1 MQDVHINLREY
12 SLAPFCVCLQF
23 HKIWYNK
30 QIGIFHF
37 FRERN
42 SMKKLLFILI
52 ILGAAVYWG
61 MSQGDDLSRQAKASH
76 GGAIASREVKP
87 AKEEK
92 GVVSEIK
99 ETVATLISG
108 MSSTPTAQ
116 GTVGKTDRAAP
127 SSVVKEKAEAGTLRE
142 KWDDVAHFK
151 EALESRVHREKF
163 VPYDK
168 IPDLLKKGIIAT
180 EDRRYYDHG
189 AVDVIGVA
197 RALITNSIAGE
208 TLEGGSTIAQQT
220 VKNIFLSN
228 ERTMTRKAEE
238 LALAVQLE
246 RNYSK
251 EEILELYLNTIYF
264 GHGAYG
270 VGEASRVYFGKAP
283 KDLNLSQCAMLAG
296 LPQAPSAYDP
306 ISHPKEGAKRMTTV
320 LALMAQEGYI
330 TPEEAARSA
339 MHLWLK

>member
-1 MQDVHINLREY
+1 
-12 SLAPFCVCLQF
+12 
-23 HKIWYNK
+23 
-30 QIGIFHF
+30 
-37 FRERN
+37 
-42 SMKKLLFILI
+42 MKKFLFLLI
-52 ILGAAVYWG
+52 ILGCAVYWG

-76 GGAIASREVKP
+76 GGAVSAQPVKP
-87 AKEEK
+87 EKEEK
-92 GVVSEIK
+92 GIIAEVKDTVS
-99 ETVATLISG
+99 TLISG
-108 MSSTPTAQ
+108 MSSSPTAQ
-116 GTVGKTDRAAP
+116 GAVEKQAKP
-127 SSVVKEKAEAGTLRE
+127 SPASPSTVVKEKAEAGTLRE
-142 KWDDVAHFK
+142 KWDDVSHFK
-151 EALESRVHREKF
+151 ESLESRVHREKF

-189 AVDVIGVA
+189 AVDIIGVA
-197 RALITNSIAGE
+197 RAFITNSMAGE

-228 ERTMTRKAEE
+228 DRTMTRKLEE

-270 VGEASRVYFGKAP
+270 VGEASRVYFGKEP
-283 KDLNLSQCAMLAG
+283 KNLDLSQCAMLAG

-306 ISHPKEGAKRMTTV
+306 ISHPQEGAKRMTTV

-330 TPEEAARSA
+330 TPEEAAKSA

>member
-1 MQDVHINLREY
+1 
-12 SLAPFCVCLQF
+12 
-23 HKIWYNK
+23 
-30 QIGIFHF
+30 
-37 FRERN
+37 
-42 SMKKLLFILI
+42 MKKFLFLLI
-52 ILGAAVYWG
+52 ILGCAVYWG

-76 GGAIASREVKP
+76 GGAVSAQPVKP
-87 AKEEK
+87 EKEEK
-92 GVVSEIK
+92 GIIAEVKDTVS
-99 ETVATLISG
+99 TLISG
-108 MSSTPTAQ
+108 MSSSPTAQ
-116 GTVGKTDRAAP
+116 GVVEKQAKP
-127 SSVVKEKAEAGTLRE
+127 SPASPSTVVKEKAEAGTLRE
-142 KWDDVAHFK
+142 KWDDVSHFR
-151 EALESRVHREKF
+151 ESLESRVHREKF

-168 IPDLLKKGIIAT
+168 IPDLLKKGIIAN

-189 AVDVIGVA
+189 AVDIIGVA
-197 RALITNSIAGE
+197 RAFITNSMAGE

-228 ERTMTRKAEE
+228 DRTMTRKLEE

-270 VGEASRVYFGKAP
+270 VGEASRVYFGKEP
-283 KDLNLSQCAMLAG
+283 KDLDLSQCAMLAG

-306 ISHPKEGAKRMTTV
+306 ISHPQEGAKRMTTV

-330 TPEEAARSA
+330 TPEEAAKSA

>member
-1 MQDVHINLREY
+1 
-12 SLAPFCVCLQF
+12 
-23 HKIWYNK
+23 
-30 QIGIFHF
+30 
-37 FRERN
+37 
-42 SMKKLLFILI
+42 
-52 ILGAAVYWG
+52 

-76 GGAIASREVKP
+76 GGAVSAQPVKP
-87 AKEEK
+87 EKEEK
-92 GVVSEIK
+92 GIIAEVKDTVS
-99 ETVATLISG
+99 TLISG
-108 MSSTPTAQ
+108 MSSSPTAQ
-116 GTVGKTDRAAP
+116 GVVEKQAKPSPAAP
-127 SSVVKEKAEAGTLRE
+127 STVVKEKAEAGTLRE
-142 KWDDVAHFK
+142 KWDDVSHFR
-151 EALESRVHREKF
+151 ESLESRVHREKF

-189 AVDVIGVA
+189 AVDIIGVA
-197 RALITNSIAGE
+197 RAFITNSMAGE

-228 ERTMTRKAEE
+228 DRTMTRKLEE

-264 GHGAYG
+264 GHGTYG
-270 VGEASRVYFGKAP
+270 VGEASRVYFGKEP
-283 KDLNLSQCAMLAG
+283 KDLDLSQCAMLAG

-306 ISHPKEGAKRMTTV
+306 ISHPQEGAKRMTTV

-330 TPEEAARSA
+330 TPEEAAKSA

>member
-1 MQDVHINLREY
+1 
-12 SLAPFCVCLQF
+12 
-23 HKIWYNK
+23 
-30 QIGIFHF
+30 
-37 FRERN
+37 
-42 SMKKLLFILI
+42 MKKFLFLLI
-52 ILGAAVYWG
+52 ILGCAVYWG

-76 GGAIASREVKP
+76 GGAVSAQPVKP
-87 AKEEK
+87 EKEEK
-92 GVVSEIK
+92 GIIAEVKDTVS
-99 ETVATLISG
+99 TLISG
-108 MSSTPTAQ
+108 MSSSPTAQ
-116 GTVGKTDRAAP
+116 GLVEKQAKP
-127 SSVVKEKAEAGTLRE
+127 SPASPSTVVKEKTEAGTLQE
-142 KWDDVAHFK
+142 KWNDVSHFR
-151 EALESRVHREKF
+151 ESLESRVHREKF

-189 AVDVIGVA
+189 AVDIIGVA
-197 RALITNSIAGE
+197 RAFITNSMAGE

-228 ERTMTRKAEE
+228 DRTMTRKLEE

-270 VGEASRVYFGKAP
+270 VGEASRVYFGKEP
-283 KDLNLSQCAMLAG
+283 KDLDLSQCAMLAG

-306 ISHPKEGAKRMTTV
+306 ISHPQEGAKRMTTV

-330 TPEEAARSA
+330 TPEEAAKSA

>member
-1 MQDVHINLREY
+1 
-12 SLAPFCVCLQF
+12 
-23 HKIWYNK
+23 
-30 QIGIFHF
+30 
-37 FRERN
+37 
-42 SMKKLLFILI
+42 MKKFLFLLI
-52 ILGAAVYWG
+52 ILGCAVYWG

-76 GGAIASREVKP
+76 GGAVSAQPVKP
-87 AKEEK
+87 EKEEK
-92 GVVSEIK
+92 GIIAEVKDTVS
-99 ETVATLISG
+99 TLISG
-108 MSSTPTAQ
+108 MSSSPTAQ
-116 GTVGKTDRAAP
+116 GAVEKQAKP
-127 SSVVKEKAEAGTLRE
+127 SPASPSTVVKEKAEAGTLRE
-142 KWDDVAHFK
+142 KWDDVSHFK
-151 EALESRVHREKF
+151 ESLESRVHREKF

-168 IPDLLKKGIIAT
+168 IPDFLKKGIIAT

-189 AVDVIGVA
+189 AVDIIGVA
-197 RALITNSIAGE
+197 RAFITNSMAGE

-228 ERTMTRKAEE
+228 DRTMTRKLEE

-270 VGEASRVYFGKAP
+270 VGEASRVYFGKEP
-283 KDLNLSQCAMLAG
+283 KALDLSQCAMLAG

-306 ISHPKEGAKRMTTV
+306 ISHPQEGAKRMTTV
-320 LALMAQEGYI
+320 LALMSQEGYI
-330 TPEEAARSA
+330 TPEEAAKSA

>member
-1 MQDVHINLREY
+1 
-12 SLAPFCVCLQF
+12 
-23 HKIWYNK
+23 
-30 QIGIFHF
+30 
-37 FRERN
+37 
-42 SMKKLLFILI
+42 MKKFLFLLI
-52 ILGAAVYWG
+52 ILGCAVYWG

-76 GGAIASREVKP
+76 GGAVSAQPVKP

-92 GVVSEIK
+92 GIIAEVKDTVS
-99 ETVATLISG
+99 TLISG
-108 MSSTPTAQ
+108 MSSSPTAQ
-116 GTVGKTDRAAP
+116 GVVEKQAKP
-127 SSVVKEKAEAGTLRE
+127 SPTSPSTAVKEKAEAGTLRE
-142 KWDDVAHFK
+142 KWDDVSHFR
-151 EALESRVHREKF
+151 ESLESRVHREKF

-189 AVDVIGVA
+189 AVDIIGVA
-197 RALITNSIAGE
+197 RAFITNSMAGE

-228 ERTMTRKAEE
+228 DRTMTRKLEE

-270 VGEASRVYFGKAP
+270 VGEASRVYFGKEP
-283 KDLNLSQCAMLAG
+283 KALDLSQCAMLAG

-306 ISHPKEGAKRMTTV
+306 ISHPQEGAKRMTTV

-330 TPEEAARSA
+330 TPEEAAKSA

>member
-1 MQDVHINLREY
+1 
-12 SLAPFCVCLQF
+12 
-23 HKIWYNK
+23 
-30 QIGIFHF
+30 
-37 FRERN
+37 
-42 SMKKLLFILI
+42 MKKFLFLLI
-52 ILGAAVYWG
+52 ILGCAVYWG

-76 GGAIASREVKP
+76 GGAVSAQPVKP

-92 GVVSEIK
+92 GIIAEVK
-99 ETVATLISG
+99 DTVATLISG
-108 MSSTPTAQ
+108 MSSSPTAQ
-116 GTVGKTDRAAP
+116 GAVEKQAKPSPAP
-127 SSVVKEKAEAGTLRE
+127 STVVKEKTEAGTLRE
-142 KWDDVAHFK
+142 KWNDVSHFR
-151 EALESRVHREKF
+151 ESLESRVHREKF

-189 AVDVIGVA
+189 AVDIIGVA
-197 RALITNSIAGE
+197 RAFITNSMAGE

-228 ERTMTRKAEE
+228 DRTMTRKLEE

-270 VGEASRVYFGKAP
+270 VGEASRVYFGKEP
-283 KDLNLSQCAMLAG
+283 KALDLSQCAMLAG

-306 ISHPKEGAKRMTTV
+306 ISHPQEGAKRMTTV

-330 TPEEAARSA
+330 TPEEAAKSA

>member
-1 MQDVHINLREY
+1 
-12 SLAPFCVCLQF
+12 
-23 HKIWYNK
+23 
-30 QIGIFHF
+30 
-37 FRERN
+37 
-42 SMKKLLFILI
+42 MKKFLFLLI
-52 ILGAAVYWG
+52 ILGCAVYWG

-76 GGAIASREVKP
+76 GGAVSAQPVKP

-92 GVVSEIK
+92 GVIAEVK
-99 ETVATLISG
+99 DTVATLISG
-108 MSSTPTAQ
+108 MSSSPTAQ
-116 GTVGKTDRAAP
+116 GAVEKQAKP
-127 SSVVKEKAEAGTLRE
+127 SPASPSTVVKEKVEAGTLRE
-142 KWDDVAHFK
+142 KWDDVSHFK
-151 EALESRVHREKF
+151 ESLESRVHREKF

-189 AVDVIGVA
+189 AVDIIGVA
-197 RALITNSIAGE
+197 RAFITNSMAGE

-228 ERTMTRKAEE
+228 DRTMTRKLEE

-270 VGEASRVYFGKAP
+270 VGEASRVYFGKEP
-283 KDLNLSQCAMLAG
+283 KDLDLSQCAMLAG

-306 ISHPKEGAKRMTTV
+306 ISHPQEGAKRMTTV

-330 TPEEAARSA
+330 TPEEAAKSA

>member
-1 MQDVHINLREY
+1 
-12 SLAPFCVCLQF
+12 
-23 HKIWYNK
+23 
-30 QIGIFHF
+30 
-37 FRERN
+37 
-42 SMKKLLFILI
+42 MKKFLFLLI
-52 ILGAAVYWG
+52 ILGCAVYWG

-76 GGAIASREVKP
+76 GGAVSAQPVKP
-87 AKEEK
+87 EKEEK
-92 GVVSEIK
+92 GIIAEVKDTVS
-99 ETVATLISG
+99 TLISG
-108 MSSTPTAQ
+108 MSSSPTAQ
-116 GTVGKTDRAAP
+116 GVVEKQAKP
-127 SSVVKEKAEAGTLRE
+127 SPASPSTVVKEKAEAGTLRE
-142 KWDDVAHFK
+142 KWDDVSHFR
-151 EALESRVHREKF
+151 ESLESRVHREKF

-189 AVDVIGVA
+189 AVDIIGVA
-197 RALITNSIAGE
+197 RAFITNSMAGE

-228 ERTMTRKAEE
+228 DRTMTRKLEE

-270 VGEASRVYFGKAP
+270 VGEASRVYFGKEP
-283 KDLNLSQCAMLAG
+283 KDLYLSQCAMLAG

-306 ISHPKEGAKRMTTV
+306 ISHPQEGAKRMTTV

-330 TPEEAARSA
+330 TPEEAAKSA

>member
-1 MQDVHINLREY
+1 MRK
-12 SLAPFCVCLQF
+12 F
-23 HKIWYNK
+23 
-30 QIGIFHF
+30 
-37 FRERN
+37 
-42 SMKKLLFILI
+42 LFLLI
-52 ILGAAVYWG
+52 ILGCAVYWG

-76 GGAIASREVKP
+76 GGAVSAQPVKP
-87 AKEEK
+87 EKEEK
-92 GVVSEIK
+92 GIIAEVKDTVS
-99 ETVATLISG
+99 TLISG
-108 MSSTPTAQ
+108 MSSSPTAQ
-116 GTVGKTDRAAP
+116 GAVEKQAKP
-127 SSVVKEKAEAGTLRE
+127 SPASPSTVVKEKAEAGTLRE
-142 KWDDVAHFK
+142 KWNDVSHFK
-151 EALESRVHREKF
+151 ESLESRVHREKF

-189 AVDVIGVA
+189 AVDIIGVA
-197 RALITNSIAGE
+197 RAFITNSMAGE

-228 ERTMTRKAEE
+228 DRTMTRKLEE

-264 GHGAYG
+264 GHGTYG
-270 VGEASRVYFGKAP
+270 VGEASRVYFGKEP
-283 KDLNLSQCAMLAG
+283 KDLDLSQCAMLAG

-306 ISHPKEGAKRMTTV
+306 ISHPQEGAKRMTTV

-330 TPEEAARSA
+330 TPEEAAKSA

>member
-1 MQDVHINLREY
+1 
-12 SLAPFCVCLQF
+12 
-23 HKIWYNK
+23 
-30 QIGIFHF
+30 
-37 FRERN
+37 
-42 SMKKLLFILI
+42 MKKFLFLLI
-52 ILGAAVYWG
+52 ILGCAVYWG

-76 GGAIASREVKP
+76 GGAVSAQPVKP

-92 GVVSEIK
+92 GIIAEVKDTVS
-99 ETVATLISG
+99 TLISG
-108 MSSTPTAQ
+108 MSSSPTAQ
-116 GTVGKTDRAAP
+116 GAVEKQAKP
-127 SSVVKEKAEAGTLRE
+127 SPASPSTVVKEKTEAGTLRE
-142 KWDDVAHFK
+142 KWNDVSHFR
-151 EALESRVHREKF
+151 ESLESRVHREKF

-189 AVDVIGVA
+189 AVDIIGVA
-197 RALITNSIAGE
+197 RAFITNSMAGE

-228 ERTMTRKAEE
+228 DRTMTRKLEE

-264 GHGAYG
+264 GHGTYG
-270 VGEASRVYFGKAP
+270 VGEASRVYFGKEP
-283 KDLNLSQCAMLAG
+283 KDLDLSQCAMLAG

-306 ISHPKEGAKRMTTV
+306 ISHPQEGAKRMTTV

-330 TPEEAARSA
+330 TPEEAAKSA

>member
-1 MQDVHINLREY
+1 
-12 SLAPFCVCLQF
+12 
-23 HKIWYNK
+23 
-30 QIGIFHF
+30 
-37 FRERN
+37 
-42 SMKKLLFILI
+42 MKKFLFLLI
-52 ILGAAVYWG
+52 ILGCAVYWG

-76 GGAIASREVKP
+76 GGAVSAQPVKP

-92 GVVSEIK
+92 GVIAEVK
-99 ETVATLISG
+99 DTVATLISG
-108 MSSTPTAQ
+108 MSSSPTAQ
-116 GTVGKTDRAAP
+116 GAVEKQAKP
-127 SSVVKEKAEAGTLRE
+127 SPASPSTVVKEKAEAGTLQE
-142 KWDDVAHFK
+142 KWNDVSHFR
-151 EALESRVHREKF
+151 ESLESRVHREKF

-189 AVDVIGVA
+189 AVDIIGVA
-197 RALITNSIAGE
+197 RAFITNSMAGE

-228 ERTMTRKAEE
+228 DRTMTRKLEE

-270 VGEASRVYFGKAP
+270 VGEASRVYFGKEP
-283 KDLNLSQCAMLAG
+283 KDLDLSQCAMLAG

-306 ISHPKEGAKRMTTV
+306 ISHPQEGAKRMTTV

-330 TPEEAARSA
+330 TPEEAAKSA

>member
-1 MQDVHINLREY
+1 
-12 SLAPFCVCLQF
+12 
-23 HKIWYNK
+23 
-30 QIGIFHF
+30 
-37 FRERN
+37 
-42 SMKKLLFILI
+42 MKKFLFLLI
-52 ILGAAVYWG
+52 ILGCAVYWG

-76 GGAIASREVKP
+76 GGAVSAQPVKP
-87 AKEEK
+87 EKEEK
-92 GVVSEIK
+92 GIIAEVKDTVS
-99 ETVATLISG
+99 TLISG
-108 MSSTPTAQ
+108 MSSSPTAQ
-116 GTVGKTDRAAP
+116 GVVEKQAKP
-127 SSVVKEKAEAGTLRE
+127 SPASPSTVVKEKTEAGTLRE
-142 KWDDVAHFK
+142 KWNDVSHFK
-151 EALESRVHREKF
+151 ESLESRVHREKF

-189 AVDVIGVA
+189 AVDIIGVA
-197 RALITNSIAGE
+197 RAFITNSMAGE

-228 ERTMTRKAEE
+228 DRTMTRKLEE

-270 VGEASRVYFGKAP
+270 VGEASRVYFGKEP
-283 KDLNLSQCAMLAG
+283 KDLDLSQCAMLAG

-306 ISHPKEGAKRMTTV
+306 ISHPQEGAKRMTTV

-330 TPEEAARSA
+330 TPEEAAKSA

>member
-1 MQDVHINLREY
+1 
-12 SLAPFCVCLQF
+12 
-23 HKIWYNK
+23 
-30 QIGIFHF
+30 
-37 FRERN
+37 
-42 SMKKLLFILI
+42 MKKFLFLLI
-52 ILGAAVYWG
+52 ILGCAVYWG

-76 GGAIASREVKP
+76 GGAVSAQPVKP

-92 GVVSEIK
+92 GVIAEVK
-99 ETVATLISG
+99 DTVATLISG
-108 MSSTPTAQ
+108 MSSSPTAQ
-116 GTVGKTDRAAP
+116 GAVEKQAKP
-127 SSVVKEKAEAGTLRE
+127 SPASPSTVVKEKTEAGTLRE
-142 KWDDVAHFK
+142 KWNDVSHFK
-151 EALESRVHREKF
+151 ESLESRVHREKF

-189 AVDVIGVA
+189 AVDIIGVA
-197 RALITNSIAGE
+197 RAFITNSMAGE

-228 ERTMTRKAEE
+228 DRTMTRKLEE

-270 VGEASRVYFGKAP
+270 VGEASRVYFGKEPGAL
-283 KDLNLSQCAMLAG
+283 DLSQCAMLAG

-306 ISHPKEGAKRMTTV
+306 ISHPQEGAKRMTTV

-330 TPEEAARSA
+330 TPEEAAKSA

>member
-1 MQDVHINLREY
+1 
-12 SLAPFCVCLQF
+12 
-23 HKIWYNK
+23 
-30 QIGIFHF
+30 
-37 FRERN
+37 
-42 SMKKLLFILI
+42 MKKFLFLLI
-52 ILGAAVYWG
+52 ILGCAVYWG

-76 GGAIASREVKP
+76 GGAVSAQPVKP

-92 GVVSEIK
+92 GIIAEVKDTVS
-99 ETVATLISG
+99 TLISG
-108 MSSTPTAQ
+108 MSSSPTAQ
-116 GTVGKTDRAAP
+116 GAVEKQAKP
-127 SSVVKEKAEAGTLRE
+127 SPASPSTVVKEKTEAGTLRE
-142 KWDDVAHFK
+142 KWNDVSHFK
-151 EALESRVHREKF
+151 ESLESRVHREKF

-189 AVDVIGVA
+189 AVDIIGVA
-197 RALITNSIAGE
+197 RAFITNSMAGE

-228 ERTMTRKAEE
+228 DRTMTRKLEE

-270 VGEASRVYFGKAP
+270 VGEASRVYFGKEP
-283 KDLNLSQCAMLAG
+283 KDLDLSQCAMLAG

-306 ISHPKEGAKRMTTV
+306 ISHPQEGAKRMTTV

-330 TPEEAARSA
+330 TPEEAAKSA

>member
-1 MQDVHINLREY
+1 
-12 SLAPFCVCLQF
+12 
-23 HKIWYNK
+23 
-30 QIGIFHF
+30 
-37 FRERN
+37 
-42 SMKKLLFILI
+42 MKKFLFLLI
-52 ILGAAVYWG
+52 ILGCAVYWG

-76 GGAIASREVKP
+76 GGAVSAQPVKP

-92 GVVSEIK
+92 GIIAEVK
-99 ETVATLISG
+99 DTVATLISG
-108 MSSTPTAQ
+108 MSSSPTAQ
-116 GTVGKTDRAAP
+116 GAVEKQAKP
-127 SSVVKEKAEAGTLRE
+127 SPASPSTVVKEKTEAGTLRE
-142 KWDDVAHFK
+142 KWNDVSHFK
-151 EALESRVHREKF
+151 ESLESRVHREKF

-189 AVDVIGVA
+189 AVDIIGVA
-197 RALITNSIAGE
+197 RAFITNSMAGE

-228 ERTMTRKAEE
+228 DRTMTRKLEE

-264 GHGAYG
+264 GHGTYG
-270 VGEASRVYFGKAP
+270 VGEASRVYFGKEP
-283 KDLNLSQCAMLAG
+283 KDLDLSQCAMLAG

-306 ISHPKEGAKRMTTV
+306 ISHPQEGAKRMTTV

-330 TPEEAARSA
+330 TPEEAAKSA

>member
-1 MQDVHINLREY
+1 
-12 SLAPFCVCLQF
+12 
-23 HKIWYNK
+23 
-30 QIGIFHF
+30 
-37 FRERN
+37 
-42 SMKKLLFILI
+42 MKKFLFLLI
-52 ILGAAVYWG
+52 ILGCAVYWG

-76 GGAIASREVKP
+76 GGAVSAQPVKP

-92 GVVSEIK
+92 GVIAEVKDTVS
-99 ETVATLISG
+99 TLISG
-108 MSSTPTAQ
+108 MSSSPTAQ
-116 GTVGKTDRAAP
+116 GVVEKQAKP
-127 SSVVKEKAEAGTLRE
+127 SPASPSTVVKEKAEAGTLRE
-142 KWDDVAHFK
+142 KWNDVSHFRGS
-151 EALESRVHREKF
+151 LESRVHREKF

-189 AVDVIGVA
+189 AVDIIGVA
-197 RALITNSIAGE
+197 RAFITNSMAGE

-228 ERTMTRKAEE
+228 DRTMTRKLEE

-264 GHGAYG
+264 GHGTYG
-270 VGEASRVYFGKAP
+270 VGEASRVYFGKEP
-283 KDLNLSQCAMLAG
+283 KDLDLSQCAMLAG

-306 ISHPKEGAKRMTTV
+306 ISHPQEGAKRMTTV

-330 TPEEAARSA
+330 TPEEAAKSA

>member
-1 MQDVHINLREY
+1 
-12 SLAPFCVCLQF
+12 
-23 HKIWYNK
+23 
-30 QIGIFHF
+30 
-37 FRERN
+37 
-42 SMKKLLFILI
+42 MKKFLFLLI
-52 ILGAAVYWG
+52 ILGCAVYWG

-76 GGAIASREVKP
+76 GGAVSAQPVKPEKEKKGIIAEVKDT
-87 AKEEK
+87 
-92 GVVSEIK
+92 VS
-99 ETVATLISG
+99 TLISG
-108 MSSTPTAQ
+108 MSSSPTAQ
-116 GTVGKTDRAAP
+116 GAVEKQAKP
-127 SSVVKEKAEAGTLRE
+127 SPASPSTVVKEKAEAGTLRE
-142 KWDDVAHFK
+142 KWNDVSHFK
-151 EALESRVHREKF
+151 ESLESRVHREKF

-189 AVDVIGVA
+189 AVDIIGVA
-197 RALITNSIAGE
+197 RAFITNSMAGE

-228 ERTMTRKAEE
+228 DRTMTRKLEE

-264 GHGAYG
+264 GHGTYG
-270 VGEASRVYFGKAP
+270 VGEASRVYFGKEP
-283 KDLNLSQCAMLAG
+283 KDLDLSQCAMLAG

-306 ISHPKEGAKRMTTV
+306 ISHPQEGAKRMTTV

-330 TPEEAARSA
+330 TPEEAAKSA

>member
-1 MQDVHINLREY
+1 
-12 SLAPFCVCLQF
+12 
-23 HKIWYNK
+23 
-30 QIGIFHF
+30 
-37 FRERN
+37 
-42 SMKKLLFILI
+42 MKKFLFLLI
-52 ILGAAVYWG
+52 ILGCAVYWG

-76 GGAIASREVKP
+76 GGAVSAQPVKP

-92 GVVSEIK
+92 GIIAEVKDTVS
-99 ETVATLISG
+99 TLISG
-108 MSSTPTAQ
+108 MSSSPTAQ
-116 GTVGKTDRAAP
+116 GVVEKQAKP
-127 SSVVKEKAEAGTLRE
+127 SPASPSTVVKGKAEAGTLRE
-142 KWDDVAHFK
+142 KWNDVSHFR
-151 EALESRVHREKF
+151 ESLESRVHREKF

-189 AVDVIGVA
+189 AVDIIGVA
-197 RALITNSIAGE
+197 RAFITNSMAGE

-228 ERTMTRKAEE
+228 DRTMTRKLEE

-270 VGEASRVYFGKAP
+270 VGEASRVYFGKEP
-283 KDLNLSQCAMLAG
+283 KDLDLSQCAMLAG

-306 ISHPKEGAKRMTTV
+306 ISHPQEGAKRMTTV

-330 TPEEAARSA
+330 TPEEAAKSA

>member
-1 MQDVHINLREY
+1 
-12 SLAPFCVCLQF
+12 
-23 HKIWYNK
+23 
-30 QIGIFHF
+30 
-37 FRERN
+37 
-42 SMKKLLFILI
+42 MKKFLFLLI
-52 ILGAAVYWG
+52 ILGCAVYWG

-76 GGAIASREVKP
+76 GGAVSAQPVKP
-87 AKEEK
+87 EKEEK
-92 GVVSEIK
+92 GIIAEVK
-99 ETVATLISG
+99 DTVATLISG
-108 MSSTPTAQ
+108 MSSSPTAQ
-116 GTVGKTDRAAP
+116 GAVEKQAKPSP
-127 SSVVKEKAEAGTLRE
+127 SSPSTVVKEKTEAGTLRE
-142 KWDDVAHFK
+142 KWNDVSHFK
-151 EALESRVHREKF
+151 ESLESRVHREKF

-189 AVDVIGVA
+189 AVDIIGVA
-197 RALITNSIAGE
+197 RAFITNSMAGE

-228 ERTMTRKAEE
+228 DRTMTRKLEE

-246 RNYSK
+246 RNYLK

-264 GHGAYG
+264 GHGTYG
-270 VGEASRVYFGKAP
+270 VGEASRVYFGKEP
-283 KDLNLSQCAMLAG
+283 KDLDLSQCAMLAG

-306 ISHPKEGAKRMTTV
+306 ISHPQEGAKRMTTV

-330 TPEEAARSA
+330 TPEEAAKSA

>member
-1 MQDVHINLREY
+1 
-12 SLAPFCVCLQF
+12 
-23 HKIWYNK
+23 
-30 QIGIFHF
+30 
-37 FRERN
+37 
-42 SMKKLLFILI
+42 MKKFLFLLI
-52 ILGAAVYWG
+52 ILGCAVYWG

-76 GGAIASREVKP
+76 GGAVSAQPVKP
-87 AKEEK
+87 EKEEK
-92 GVVSEIK
+92 GIIAEVK
-99 ETVATLISG
+99 DTVATLISG
-108 MSSTPTAQ
+108 MSSSPTAQ
-116 GTVGKTDRAAP
+116 GAVEKQAKPSP
-127 SSVVKEKAEAGTLRE
+127 SSPSTVVKEKAEAGTLRE
-142 KWDDVAHFK
+142 KWDDVSHFK
-151 EALESRVHREKF
+151 ESLESRVHREKF

-189 AVDVIGVA
+189 AVDIIGVA
-197 RALITNSIAGE
+197 RAFITNSMAGE

-228 ERTMTRKAEE
+228 DRTMTRKLGE

-264 GHGAYG
+264 GHGTYG
-270 VGEASRVYFGKAP
+270 VGEASRVYFGKEP
-283 KDLNLSQCAMLAG
+283 KDLDLSQCAMLAG

-306 ISHPKEGAKRMTTV
+306 ISHPQEGAKRMTTV

-330 TPEEAARSA
+330 TPEEAAKSA

>member
-1 MQDVHINLREY
+1 
-12 SLAPFCVCLQF
+12 
-23 HKIWYNK
+23 
-30 QIGIFHF
+30 
-37 FRERN
+37 
-42 SMKKLLFILI
+42 MK
-52 ILGAAVYWG
+52 
-61 MSQGDDLSRQAKASH
+61 DT
-76 GGAIASREVKP
+76 
-87 AKEEK
+87 
-92 GVVSEIK
+92 VS
-99 ETVATLISG
+99 TLISG
-108 MSSTPTAQ
+108 MSSSPTAQ
-116 GTVGKTDRAAP
+116 GTVEKTEKASP
-127 SSVVKEKAEAGTLRE
+127 STVVKEKAESGTVRE

-189 AVDVIGVA
+189 AVDIIGVG
-197 RALITNSIAGE
+197 RAFITNSMAGE

-228 ERTMTRKAEE
+228 ERTMTRKLEE

-283 KDLNLSQCAMLAG
+283 KDLDLSQCAMLAG

-306 ISHPKEGAKRMTTV
+306 ISHPQEGAKRMTTV

-330 TPEEAARSA
+330 TPEEAAKSA

>member
-1 MQDVHINLREY
+1 
-12 SLAPFCVCLQF
+12 
-23 HKIWYNK
+23 
-30 QIGIFHF
+30 
-37 FRERN
+37 
-42 SMKKLLFILI
+42 MKKFLFLLI
-52 ILGAAVYWG
+52 ILGCAVYWG

-76 GGAIASREVKP
+76 GGAVSAQPVKP

-92 GVVSEIK
+92 GIIAEVKDTVS
-99 ETVATLISG
+99 TLISG
-108 MSSTPTAQ
+108 MSSSPTARGSVEKQ
-116 GTVGKTDRAAP
+116 AKP
-127 SSVVKEKAEAGTLRE
+127 SPASPSTVVKEKTEAGTLRE
-142 KWDDVAHFK
+142 KWNDVSHFK
-151 EALESRVHREKF
+151 ESLESRVHREKF

-189 AVDVIGVA
+189 AVDIIGVA
-197 RALITNSIAGE
+197 RAFITNSMAGE

-228 ERTMTRKAEE
+228 DRTMTRKLEE

-264 GHGAYG
+264 GHGTYG
-270 VGEASRVYFGKAP
+270 VGEASRVYFGKEP
-283 KDLNLSQCAMLAG
+283 KDLDLSQCAMLAG

-306 ISHPKEGAKRMTTV
+306 ISHPQEGAKRMTTV

-330 TPEEAARSA
+330 TPEEAAKSA

>member
-1 MQDVHINLREY
+1 
-12 SLAPFCVCLQF
+12 
-23 HKIWYNK
+23 
-30 QIGIFHF
+30 
-37 FRERN
+37 
-42 SMKKLLFILI
+42 MKKFLFLLI
-52 ILGAAVYWG
+52 ILGCAVYWG

-76 GGAIASREVKP
+76 GGAVSAQPVKP

-92 GVVSEIK
+92 GIIAEVK
-99 ETVATLISG
+99 DTVATLISG
-108 MSSTPTAQ
+108 MSSSPTAQ
-116 GTVGKTDRAAP
+116 GAVEKQAKP
-127 SSVVKEKAEAGTLRE
+127 SPASPSTVVKEKTEAGTLQE
-142 KWDDVAHFK
+142 KWNDVSHFR
-151 EALESRVHREKF
+151 ESLESRVHREKF

-189 AVDVIGVA
+189 AVDIIGVA
-197 RALITNSIAGE
+197 RAFITNSMAGE

-228 ERTMTRKAEE
+228 DRTMTRKLEE

-270 VGEASRVYFGKAP
+270 VGEASRVYFGKEP
-283 KDLNLSQCAMLAG
+283 KALDLSQCAMLAG

-306 ISHPKEGAKRMTTV
+306 ISHPQEGAKRMTTV

-330 TPEEAARSA
+330 TPEEAAKSA

>member
-1 MQDVHINLREY
+1 
-12 SLAPFCVCLQF
+12 
-23 HKIWYNK
+23 
-30 QIGIFHF
+30 
-37 FRERN
+37 
-42 SMKKLLFILI
+42 MKKFLFLLI
-52 ILGAAVYWG
+52 ILGCAVYWG

-76 GGAIASREVKP
+76 GGAVSAQPVKP
-87 AKEEK
+87 EKEEK
-92 GVVSEIK
+92 GIIAEVKDTVS
-99 ETVATLISG
+99 TLISG
-108 MSSTPTAQ
+108 MSSSPTAQ
-116 GTVGKTDRAAP
+116 GAVEKQAKP
-127 SSVVKEKAEAGTLRE
+127 SPASPSTVVKEKAEAGTLRE
-142 KWDDVAHFK
+142 KWDDVSHFR
-151 EALESRVHREKF
+151 ESLESRVHREKF

-189 AVDVIGVA
+189 AVDIIGVA
-197 RALITNSIAGE
+197 RAFITNSMAGE

-228 ERTMTRKAEE
+228 DRTMTRKLEE

-264 GHGAYG
+264 GHGTYG
-270 VGEASRVYFGKAP
+270 VGEASRVYFGKEP
-283 KDLNLSQCAMLAG
+283 KDLDLSQCAMLAG

-306 ISHPKEGAKRMTTV
+306 ISHPQEGAKRMTTV

-330 TPEEAARSA
+330 TPEEAAKSA

>member
-1 MQDVHINLREY
+1 M
-12 SLAPFCVCLQF
+12 
-23 HKIWYNK
+23 
-30 QIGIFHF
+30 
-37 FRERN
+37 
-42 SMKKLLFILI
+42 
-52 ILGAAVYWG
+52 
-61 MSQGDDLSRQAKASH
+61 
-76 GGAIASREVKP
+76 KP

-92 GVVSEIK
+92 GIIAEVKDTVS
-99 ETVATLISG
+99 TLISG
-108 MSSTPTAQ
+108 MSSSPTAQ
-116 GTVGKTDRAAP
+116 GAVEKQAKP
-127 SSVVKEKAEAGTLRE
+127 SPASPSTVVKEKAEAGTLRE
-142 KWDDVAHFK
+142 KWDDVSHFR
-151 EALESRVHREKF
+151 ESLESRVHREKF

-189 AVDVIGVA
+189 AVDIIGVA
-197 RALITNSIAGE
+197 RAFITNSMAGE

-228 ERTMTRKAEE
+228 DRTMTRKLEE

-264 GHGAYG
+264 GHGTYG
-270 VGEASRVYFGKAP
+270 VGEASRVYFGKEP
-283 KDLNLSQCAMLAG
+283 KDLDLSQCAMLAG

-306 ISHPKEGAKRMTTV
+306 ISHPQEGAKRMTTV

-330 TPEEAARSA
+330 TPEEAAKSA

>member
-1 MQDVHINLREY
+1 
-12 SLAPFCVCLQF
+12 
-23 HKIWYNK
+23 
-30 QIGIFHF
+30 
-37 FRERN
+37 
-42 SMKKLLFILI
+42 MKKFLFLLI
-52 ILGAAVYWG
+52 ILGCAVYWG

-76 GGAIASREVKP
+76 GGAVSAQPVKP

-92 GVVSEIK
+92 GIIAEVK
-99 ETVATLISG
+99 DTVATLISG
-108 MSSTPTAQ
+108 MSSSPTAQ
-116 GTVGKTDRAAP
+116 GAVEKQAKP
-127 SSVVKEKAEAGTLRE
+127 SPASPSTVVKEKAEAGTLRE
-142 KWDDVAHFK
+142 KWNDVSHFR
-151 EALESRVHREKF
+151 ESLESRVHREKF

-189 AVDVIGVA
+189 AVDIIGVA
-197 RALITNSIAGE
+197 RAFITNSMAGE

-228 ERTMTRKAEE
+228 DRTMTRKLEE

-270 VGEASRVYFGKAP
+270 VGEASRVYFGKEP
-283 KDLNLSQCAMLAG
+283 KDLDLSQCAMLAG

-306 ISHPKEGAKRMTTV
+306 ISHPQEGAKRMTTV

-330 TPEEAARSA
+330 TPEEAAKSA

>member
-1 MQDVHINLREY
+1 
-12 SLAPFCVCLQF
+12 
-23 HKIWYNK
+23 
-30 QIGIFHF
+30 
-37 FRERN
+37 
-42 SMKKLLFILI
+42 MKKFLFLLI
-52 ILGAAVYWG
+52 ILGCAVYWG

-76 GGAIASREVKP
+76 GGAVSAQPVKP

-92 GVVSEIK
+92 GIIAEVKDTVS
-99 ETVATLISG
+99 TLISG
-108 MSSTPTAQ
+108 MSSSPTAQ
-116 GTVGKTDRAAP
+116 GVVEKQAKP
-127 SSVVKEKAEAGTLRE
+127 SPASPSTVVKEKAEAGTLRE
-142 KWDDVAHFK
+142 KWDDVSHFR
-151 EALESRVHREKF
+151 ESLESRVHREKF

-180 EDRRYYDHG
+180 EDRRHYDHG
-189 AVDVIGVA
+189 AVDIIGVA
-197 RALITNSIAGE
+197 RAFITNSMAGE

-228 ERTMTRKAEE
+228 DRTMTRKLEE

-264 GHGAYG
+264 GHGTYG
-270 VGEASRVYFGKAP
+270 VGEASRVYFGKEP
-283 KDLNLSQCAMLAG
+283 KDLDLSQCAMLAG

-306 ISHPKEGAKRMTTV
+306 ISHPQEGAKRMTTV

-330 TPEEAARSA
+330 TPEEAAKSA

>member
-1 MQDVHINLREY
+1 
-12 SLAPFCVCLQF
+12 
-23 HKIWYNK
+23 
-30 QIGIFHF
+30 
-37 FRERN
+37 
-42 SMKKLLFILI
+42 MKKFLFLLI
-52 ILGAAVYWG
+52 ILGCAVYWG

-76 GGAIASREVKP
+76 GGAVSAQPVKP

-92 GVVSEIK
+92 GIIAEVKDTVS
-99 ETVATLISG
+99 TLISG
-108 MSSTPTAQ
+108 MSSSPTAQ
-116 GTVGKTDRAAP
+116 GAVEKQAKP
-127 SSVVKEKAEAGTLRE
+127 SPASPSTVVKEKAEAGTLRE
-142 KWDDVAHFK
+142 KWDDVSHFR
-151 EALESRVHREKF
+151 ESLESRVHREKF

-189 AVDVIGVA
+189 AVDIIGVA
-197 RALITNSIAGE
+197 RAFITNSMVGE

-228 ERTMTRKAEE
+228 DRTMTRKLEE

-270 VGEASRVYFGKAP
+270 VGEASRVYFGKEP
-283 KDLNLSQCAMLAG
+283 KDLDLSQCAMLAG

-306 ISHPKEGAKRMTTV
+306 ISHPQEGAKRMTTV

-330 TPEEAARSA
+330 TPEEAAKSA

>member
-1 MQDVHINLREY
+1 
-12 SLAPFCVCLQF
+12 
-23 HKIWYNK
+23 
-30 QIGIFHF
+30 
-37 FRERN
+37 
-42 SMKKLLFILI
+42 MKKFLFLLI
-52 ILGAAVYWG
+52 ILGCAVYWG

-76 GGAIASREVKP
+76 GGAVSAQPVKP
-87 AKEEK
+87 EKEEK
-92 GVVSEIK
+92 GIIAEVKDTVS
-99 ETVATLISG
+99 TLISG
-108 MSSTPTAQ
+108 MSSSPTAQ
-116 GTVGKTDRAAP
+116 GVVEKQAKP
-127 SSVVKEKAEAGTLRE
+127 SPASPSTVVKEKTEAGTLQE
-142 KWDDVAHFK
+142 KWNDVSHFK
-151 EALESRVHREKF
+151 ESLESRVHREKF

-189 AVDVIGVA
+189 AVDIIGVA
-197 RALITNSIAGE
+197 RAFITNSMAGE

-228 ERTMTRKAEE
+228 DRTMTRKLEE

-270 VGEASRVYFGKAP
+270 VGEASRVYFGKEP
-283 KDLNLSQCAMLAG
+283 KDLDLSQCAMLAG

-306 ISHPKEGAKRMTTV
+306 ISHPQEGAKRMTTV

-330 TPEEAARSA
+330 TPEEAAKSA

>member
-1 MQDVHINLREY
+1 
-12 SLAPFCVCLQF
+12 
-23 HKIWYNK
+23 
-30 QIGIFHF
+30 
-37 FRERN
+37 
-42 SMKKLLFILI
+42 MKKFLFLLI
-52 ILGAAVYWG
+52 ILGCAVYWG

-76 GGAIASREVKP
+76 GGAVSAQPVKP
-87 AKEEK
+87 EKEEK
-92 GVVSEIK
+92 GIIAEVK
-99 ETVATLISG
+99 DTVFTLISG
-108 MSSTPTAQ
+108 MSSSPTAQ
-116 GTVGKTDRAAP
+116 GAVEKQAKP
-127 SSVVKEKAEAGTLRE
+127 SPASPSTVVKEKAEAGTLRE
-142 KWDDVAHFK
+142 KWDDVSHFK
-151 EALESRVHREKF
+151 ESLESRVHREKF

-189 AVDVIGVA
+189 AVDIIGVA
-197 RALITNSIAGE
+197 RAFITNSMAGE

-228 ERTMTRKAEE
+228 DRTMTRKLEE

-270 VGEASRVYFGKAP
+270 VGEASRVYFGKEP
-283 KDLNLSQCAMLAG
+283 KALDLSQCAMLAG

-306 ISHPKEGAKRMTTV
+306 ISHPQEGAKRMTTV

-330 TPEEAARSA
+330 TPEEAAKSA

>member
-1 MQDVHINLREY
+1 
-12 SLAPFCVCLQF
+12 
-23 HKIWYNK
+23 
-30 QIGIFHF
+30 
-37 FRERN
+37 
-42 SMKKLLFILI
+42 MKKFLFLLI
-52 ILGAAVYWG
+52 ILGCAVYWG

-76 GGAIASREVKP
+76 GGAVSAQPVKP

-92 GVVSEIK
+92 GIIAEVK
-99 ETVATLISG
+99 DTVATLISG
-108 MSSTPTAQ
+108 MSSSPTAQ
-116 GTVGKTDRAAP
+116 GAVEKQAKP
-127 SSVVKEKAEAGTLRE
+127 SPASPSTVVKEKAEAGTLRE
-142 KWDDVAHFK
+142 KWNDVSHFR
-151 EALESRVHREKF
+151 ESLESRVHREKF

-189 AVDVIGVA
+189 AVDIIGVA
-197 RALITNSIAGE
+197 RAFITNSMAGE

-228 ERTMTRKAEE
+228 DRTMTRKLEE

-270 VGEASRVYFGKAP
+270 VGEASRVYFGKEP
-283 KDLNLSQCAMLAG
+283 KALDLSQCAMLAG

-306 ISHPKEGAKRMTTV
+306 ISHPQEGAKRMTTV

-330 TPEEAARSA
+330 TPEEAAKSA

>member
-1 MQDVHINLREY
+1 
-12 SLAPFCVCLQF
+12 
-23 HKIWYNK
+23 
-30 QIGIFHF
+30 
-37 FRERN
+37 
-42 SMKKLLFILI
+42 MKKFLFLLI
-52 ILGAAVYWG
+52 ILGCAVYWG

-76 GGAIASREVKP
+76 GGAVSAQPVKP

-92 GVVSEIK
+92 GIIAEVKDTVS
-99 ETVATLISG
+99 TLISG
-108 MSSTPTAQ
+108 MSSSPTAQ
-116 GTVGKTDRAAP
+116 GAVEKQAKP
-127 SSVVKEKAEAGTLRE
+127 SPASPSTVVKEKAEAGTLRE
-142 KWDDVAHFK
+142 KWDDVSHFR
-151 EALESRVHREKF
+151 ESLESRVHREKF

-189 AVDVIGVA
+189 AVDIIGVA
-197 RALITNSIAGE
+197 RAFITNSMAGE

-228 ERTMTRKAEE
+228 DRTMTRKLEE

-270 VGEASRVYFGKAP
+270 VGEASRVYFGKEP
-283 KDLNLSQCAMLAG
+283 KALDLSQCAMLAG

-306 ISHPKEGAKRMTTV
+306 ISHPQEGAKRMTTV

-330 TPEEAARSA
+330 TPEEAAKSA

>member
-1 MQDVHINLREY
+1 
-12 SLAPFCVCLQF
+12 
-23 HKIWYNK
+23 
-30 QIGIFHF
+30 
-37 FRERN
+37 
-42 SMKKLLFILI
+42 MKKFLFLLI
-52 ILGAAVYWG
+52 ILGCAVYWG

-76 GGAIASREVKP
+76 GGAVSSQPVKP
-87 AKEEK
+87 EKEEK
-92 GVVSEIK
+92 GVIAEVK
-99 ETVATLISG
+99 DTVATLISG
-108 MSSTPTAQ
+108 MSSSPTAQ
-116 GTVGKTDRAAP
+116 GAVEKQAKP
-127 SSVVKEKAEAGTLRE
+127 SPASPSTVVKEKAEAGTLRE
-142 KWDDVAHFK
+142 KWDDVSHFR
-151 EALESRVHREKF
+151 ESLESRVHREKF

-189 AVDVIGVA
+189 AVDIIGVA
-197 RALITNSIAGE
+197 RAFITNSMAGE

-228 ERTMTRKAEE
+228 DRTMTRKLEE

-264 GHGAYG
+264 GHGTYG
-270 VGEASRVYFGKAP
+270 VGEASRVYFGKEP
-283 KDLNLSQCAMLAG
+283 KDLDLSQCAMLAG

-306 ISHPKEGAKRMTTV
+306 ISHPQEGAKRMTTV

-330 TPEEAARSA
+330 TPEEAAKSA

>member
-1 MQDVHINLREY
+1 
-12 SLAPFCVCLQF
+12 
-23 HKIWYNK
+23 
-30 QIGIFHF
+30 
-37 FRERN
+37 
-42 SMKKLLFILI
+42 MKKFLFLLI
-52 ILGAAVYWG
+52 ILGCAVYWG

-76 GGAIASREVKP
+76 GGAVSAQPVKP
-87 AKEEK
+87 EKEEK
-92 GVVSEIK
+92 GIIAEVKDTVS
-99 ETVATLISG
+99 TLISG
-108 MSSTPTAQ
+108 MSSSPTAQ
-116 GTVGKTDRAAP
+116 GAVEKQAKP
-127 SSVVKEKAEAGTLRE
+127 SPASPSTVVKEKAEAGTLRE
-142 KWDDVAHFK
+142 KWDDVSHFR
-151 EALESRVHREKF
+151 ESLESRVHREKF

-189 AVDVIGVA
+189 AVDIIGVA
-197 RALITNSIAGE
+197 RAFITNSMAGE

-228 ERTMTRKAEE
+228 DRTMTRKLEE

-270 VGEASRVYFGKAP
+270 VGEASRVYFGKEP
-283 KDLNLSQCAMLAG
+283 KNLDLSQCAMLAG

-306 ISHPKEGAKRMTTV
+306 ISHPQEGAKRMTTV

-330 TPEEAARSA
+330 TPEEAAKSA

>member
-1 MQDVHINLREY
+1 
-12 SLAPFCVCLQF
+12 
-23 HKIWYNK
+23 
-30 QIGIFHF
+30 
-37 FRERN
+37 
-42 SMKKLLFILI
+42 MKKFLFLLI
-52 ILGAAVYWG
+52 ILGVAVYWG

-76 GGAIASREVKP
+76 GGAVAARPVKP
-87 AKEEK
+87 EKEEK
-92 GVVSEIK
+92 GIIAEVKDTVS
-99 ETVATLISG
+99 TLISG
-108 MSSTPTAQ
+108 MSSSPTAQ
-116 GTVGKTDRAAP
+116 GVVEKQAKP
-127 SSVVKEKAEAGTLRE
+127 SLASPSTVVKEKAEAGTLQE
-142 KWDDVAHFK
+142 KWNDVSHFR
-151 EALESRVHREKF
+151 ESLESRVHREKF

-189 AVDVIGVA
+189 AVDIIGVA
-197 RALITNSIAGE
+197 RAFITNSMAGE

-228 ERTMTRKAEE
+228 DRTMTRKLEE

-270 VGEASRVYFGKAP
+270 VGEASRVYFGKEP
-283 KDLNLSQCAMLAG
+283 KDLDLSQCAMLAG

-306 ISHPKEGAKRMTTV
+306 ISHPQEGAKRMTTV

-330 TPEEAARSA
+330 TPEEAAKSA

>member
-1 MQDVHINLREY
+1 
-12 SLAPFCVCLQF
+12 
-23 HKIWYNK
+23 
-30 QIGIFHF
+30 
-37 FRERN
+37 
-42 SMKKLLFILI
+42 MKKFLFLLI
-52 ILGAAVYWG
+52 ILGCAVYWG

-76 GGAIASREVKP
+76 GGAVSAQPVKP

-92 GVVSEIK
+92 GIIAEVKDTVS
-99 ETVATLISG
+99 TLISG
-108 MSSTPTAQ
+108 MSSSPTAQ
-116 GTVGKTDRAAP
+116 GAVEKQAKP
-127 SSVVKEKAEAGTLRE
+127 SPASPSTVVKERAEAGTLRE
-142 KWDDVAHFK
+142 KWDDVSHFR
-151 EALESRVHREKF
+151 ESLESRVHREKF

-189 AVDVIGVA
+189 AVDIIGVA
-197 RALITNSIAGE
+197 RAFITNSMAGE

-228 ERTMTRKAEE
+228 DRTMTRKLEE

-270 VGEASRVYFGKAP
+270 VGEASRVYFGKEP
-283 KDLNLSQCAMLAG
+283 KALDLSQCAMLAG

-306 ISHPKEGAKRMTTV
+306 ISHPQEGAKRMTTV

-330 TPEEAARSA
+330 TPEEAAKSA